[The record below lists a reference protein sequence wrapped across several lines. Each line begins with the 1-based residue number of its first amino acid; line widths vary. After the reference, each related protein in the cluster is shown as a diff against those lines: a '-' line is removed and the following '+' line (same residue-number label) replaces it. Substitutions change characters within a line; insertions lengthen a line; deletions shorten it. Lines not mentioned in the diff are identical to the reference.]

1 MDGDTLMQEYRY
13 GIENGKVVIVY
24 PEDDGRCPTCN
35 SCGELTCCQHSCHQ
49 CNPAFDIDELL
60 PYMEEG
66 DWYTYTNFYGK
77 DTTWVKG
84 ES

>member
-1 MDGDTLMQEYRY
+1 MDGDALMQQYSIAHD
-13 GIENGKVVIVY
+13 GSIIY
-24 PEDDGRCPTCN
+24 PEDDGKCPTCN
-35 SCGELTCCQHSCHQ
+35 SCGELACCQHSCHQ

-66 DWYTYTNFYGK
+66 DWYTYTDFYGK

-84 ES
+84 E